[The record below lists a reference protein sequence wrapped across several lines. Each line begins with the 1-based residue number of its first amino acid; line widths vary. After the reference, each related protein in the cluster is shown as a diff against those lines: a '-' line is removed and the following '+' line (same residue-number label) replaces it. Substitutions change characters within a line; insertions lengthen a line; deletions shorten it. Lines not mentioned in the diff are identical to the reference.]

1 MSLRVRFRAKPYPNI
16 GANIRYLKVRRVG
29 NRSIYLVF
37 HGDPLPKVS
46 DKRNGLGDDKHG
58 CYTHAPLRRDRCGED
73 SERVSSVIRVAR
85 YVTFDERVKTI
96 EVPMGLNGDFLKQ
109 LPQRCDGETDGPIT
123 AGTVSPDDDERADWT
138 LWALANAR
146 QRAIDLAS
154 GIGWIVPTGPQDDT
168 TGEEWIDYD
177 WSGEGHRGARRYKNE
192 ARLPVLFW
200 ESDVVSTFV
209 PFADGYS
216 SYGRLRLVNFEF
228 VSIPRADAILKY
240 TSSMGEFEH
249 WGNYPTGWENP
260 WHPQ

>member
-1 MSLRVRFRAKPYPNI
+1 MC
-16 GANIRYLKVRRVG
+16 YLKIRRVG
-29 NRSIYLVF
+29 NRRIHLVF
-37 HGDPLPKVS
+37 RDDPLPRNSNEHDDHDEDEHGRCAHALPCQVHRDGDS
-46 DKRNGLGDDKHG
+46 D
-58 CYTHAPLRRDRCGED
+58 CA
-73 SERVSSVIRVAR
+73 SSVVRAVRFI
-85 YVTFDERVKTI
+85 TFDERVKTI
-96 EVPMGLNGDFLKQ
+96 EVPMDPDGDFLKQ

-123 AGTVSPDDDERADWT
+123 AGTVSPDVDERAGWT

-154 GIGWIVPTGPQDDT
+154 GIGLIVPVGPQDDT

-177 WSGEGHRGARRYKNE
+177 SDGEGHRGARRYKNE

-260 WHPQ
+260 PWHPQ